1 MLQAINDKAK
11 GILGWIIIALISIPF
26 ALWGIQEYIG
36 GGQEQYVASVNGTQI
51 SVREFDQALVRHKQR
66 LESMFGGQLP
76 QGEAFERQMKQQVVD
91 QLISRQIL
99 EQLAESSGFRV
110 SDKSLAE
117 KIQAMDVF
125 QQDGQFQA
133 KSYEQLLSSQGMS
146 VAGFEFMMRKDIVI
160 QQLQQGIVN
169 SSIVGKNYLDRI
181 DRLQQQ
187 MRKVSYLS
195 FKNND
200 YLKNLSVS
208 EEDIQQ
214 YYENNQSR
222 YMHPEQLSVSYVEF
236 KGDMISVDVPVEEEN
251 LRRQYDEYI
260 ASLAER
266 EQRKARHILIQL
278 DETADEQTKTTK
290 KQQIEDLLQKIK
302 AGEDFAKL
310 ASTASEDPGSS
321 TQGGDLGWVS
331 RGMMV
336 PAFDDAL
343 FALNKGEV
351 SEVVESG
358 FGYHLIKLEDIK
370 AETPVSFEK
379 QKAELVKE
387 LKQQE
392 IDNQFYERSETMATL
407 AYENDDTLQIVAEA
421 LGLEIKHSDLFT
433 RFAGQGI
440 AKDKKVR
447 DAAFNPAVLK
457 DARNSDVIELEKN
470 HILVLRIDEHKPS
483 KPKILEEVRQQVEVA
498 LKSEKSA
505 ELARQAAE
513 TSLSELMQGKTLKEL
528 SNKYSQQSDLGEI
541 KRDDKKSDQRIVQ
554 AAFKLPRPGEKP
566 EYEMV
571 DLGDGSAVLILEK
584 VTEVSTP
591 SKKQQLEALE
601 KQIETMVSNQ
611 EFAAV
616 LDYLKSQSDI
626 VISDQ
631 LMQ

>member
-36 GGQEQYVASVNGTQI
+36 GGQEQYAAIVNDTKI
-51 SVREFDQALVRHKQR
+51 SIREFDQALGRHKQR

-99 EQLAESSGFRV
+99 EQLALSSGFRV

-125 QQDGQFQA
+125 QQDGQFQV
-133 KSYEQLLSSQGMS
+133 KNYEQLLSSQGMS
-146 VAGFEFMMRKDIVI
+146 VGGFEFLMRKDIVI
-160 QQLQQGIVN
+160 QQLQEGIVN
-169 SSIVGKNYLDRI
+169 SSLVGKNYLDQI
-181 DRLQQQ
+181 DQLQQQ
-187 MRKVSYLS
+187 IRKVSFLS

-200 YLKNLSVS
+200 YLTNISLT
-208 EEDIQQ
+208 EEDTQQ
-214 YYENNQSR
+214 FFENNQSR

-251 LRRQYDEYI
+251 LRRQYDEYV

-266 EQRKARHILIQL
+266 EQRKARHILIQVDEIA
-278 DETADEQTKTTK
+278 DETTKATK
-290 KQQIEDLLQKIK
+290 KQQIKDLLQKIK
-302 AGEDFAKL
+302 AGEDFASL

-351 SEVVESG
+351 SAIVESG
-358 FGYHLIKLEDIK
+358 FGYHIIKLEDIK
-370 AETPVSFEK
+370 GETPVSFDK
-379 QKAELVKE
+379 KKAELVKE

-392 IDNQFYERSETMATL
+392 IDNQFYEHSETMATL
-407 AYENDDTLQIVAEA
+407 AYENDDTLQTVADA
-421 LGLEIKHSDLFT
+421 LGLEIKHTGLFT
-433 RFAGQGI
+433 RSSGQGI
-440 AKDKKVR
+440 ASDKKVR
-447 DAAFNPAVLK
+447 DTAFNPSVLK
-457 DARNSDVIELEKN
+457 DGRNSDVIELEKN

-483 KPKILEEVRQQVEVA
+483 KSKALEEVRQQVEA
-498 LKSEKSA
+498 AWKSQKSA

-513 TSLSELMQGKTLKEL
+513 TSLSELKQGKTLKEL
-528 SNKYSQQSDLGEI
+528 SNKYSQQSELGEI
-541 KRDDKKSDQRIVQ
+541 RRDDKKSDQRIVQ

-566 EYEMV
+566 EYDLV
-571 DLGDGSAVLILEK
+571 DLGNGSAVLILEK
-584 VTEVSTP
+584 VIDATTA
-591 SKKQQLEALE
+591 SKKEQREALE
-601 KQIETMVSNQ
+601 KQIESMVSNQ
-611 EFAAV
+611 EFVAV